1 MIANKKK
8 VGRAHQGMIHAPMI
22 IMNMHKIKSPA
33 VISYIV

>member
-8 VGRAHQGMIHAPMI
+8 VGRAHQGIIQAPMI